1 MPQLAQFDPLHLSAL
16 VASRICHDLISPI
29 GAIGNGVELMLMDST
44 GTTGQEM
51 ALILESTGAAN
62 ARIRFFRVAFGLC
75 GPDQRIGR
83 HEVGTILDDMTTGSR
98 VQVVLDSPNDLTRR
112 EVKLVF
118 LGLLCLEGALPQGG
132 SVTLTMN
139 SQGWHLAAHA
149 VRLRVDAD
157 LWAGLANPDLF
168 ADITPGQVHFP
179 LLALEAARQ
188 HRRLTFTQSETEL
201 HLTF

>member
-1 MPQLAQFDPLHLSAL
+1 VPNLAQFDPLRLASL
-16 VASRICHDLISPI
+16 VASRLCHDLISPI

-75 GPDQRIGR
+75 GPDQRMSR
-83 HEVGTILDDMTTGSR
+83 HEVGTILDDITTGGR
-98 VQVVLDSPNDLTRR
+98 VQVILDSPNDLTRR

-118 LGLLCLEGALPQGG
+118 LGYLCLEGALPQGG
-132 SVTLTMN
+132 TITLTMN
-139 SQGWHLAAHA
+139 DKGWHLAAHA
-149 VRLRVDAD
+149 ARLRVDAD
-157 LWAGLANPDLF
+157 LWSGLETPEMFD
-168 ADITPGQVHFP
+168 DVTPGQVHFP
-179 LLALEAARQ
+179 LMVLEAARQ
-188 HRRLTFTQSETEL
+188 HRRLTMTKSEIEL

>member
-1 MPQLAQFDPLHLSAL
+1 VPQLAQFDPLHLSAL

-83 HEVGTILDDMTTGSR
+83 HEVGTILDDMTTGGR

-149 VRLRVDAD
+149 ARLRVDAD
-157 LWAGLANPDLF
+157 LWGGLANPDLF
-168 ADITPGQVHFP
+168 PDITPGQVHFP

>member
-1 MPQLAQFDPLHLSAL
+1 MPQIAQFDPLHLATL
-16 VASRICHDLISPI
+16 LASRICHDLISPI
-29 GAIGNGVELMLMDST
+29 GAICNGVELMLMDST

-75 GPDQRIGR
+75 SPDQRISR
-83 HEVGTILDDMTTGSR
+83 HEVGTILDDMTTGGR
-98 VQVVLDSPNDLTRR
+98 IQVILDSPNDLTRR
-112 EVKLVF
+112 DVKLVF

-132 SVTLTMN
+132 NVTLTMN
-139 SQGWHLAAHA
+139 DQGWHLAANA
-149 VRLRVDAD
+149 TRLRVDGD
-157 LWAGLANPDLF
+157 LWAGLADPALLQDV
-168 ADITPGQVHFP
+168 TPGQVHFP
-179 LLALEAARQ
+179 LIVLEAARQ